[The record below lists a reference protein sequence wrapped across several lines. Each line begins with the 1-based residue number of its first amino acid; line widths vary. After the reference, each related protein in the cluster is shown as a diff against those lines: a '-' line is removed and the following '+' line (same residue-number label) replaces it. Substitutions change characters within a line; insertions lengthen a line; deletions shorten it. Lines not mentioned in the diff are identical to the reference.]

1 MDTNKILEEL
11 TPIFHDVFD
20 DEDIVLTS
28 QTNAND
34 IEDWDSVAQIRLV
47 VAIEKKFGI
56 KFKTDDLENL
66 NNVGEMAELIAKLS
80 DK

>member
-20 DEDIVLTS
+20 DEGIVLTP

-80 DK
+80 DR

>member
-11 TPIFHDVFD
+11 MPIFHDVFD
-20 DEDIVLTS
+20 DEDIVITP

-66 NNVGEMAELIAKLS
+66 NNVGEMAGLIAKLS
-80 DK
+80 DR

>member
-1 MDTNKILEEL
+1 MDTNKIFEEL
-11 TPIFHDVFD
+11 TPIFQDVFD
-20 DEDIVLTS
+20 DESIVLTP

-66 NNVGEMAELIAKLS
+66 NNVGEMAALITKLS
-80 DK
+80 GK